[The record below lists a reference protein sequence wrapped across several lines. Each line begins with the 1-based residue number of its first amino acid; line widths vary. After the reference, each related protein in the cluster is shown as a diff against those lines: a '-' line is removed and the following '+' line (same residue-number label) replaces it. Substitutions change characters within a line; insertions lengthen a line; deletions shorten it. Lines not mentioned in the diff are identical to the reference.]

1 MKAWQ
6 FTGTNKPLALNEIK
20 EPKAGPGQVVVDVK
34 AAGVCHSDVSALYD
48 AGWMAGFPILPRTMG
63 HENAGVISEVGK
75 GMDHWKV
82 GDRVGLAPLFSD
94 GDALGYGKWDGGFG
108 PKLLATDDNLVK
120 LPDEVPFDLG
130 AMATDAGLTAY
141 HAMMAVGGA
150 KAGMK
155 VGVIG
160 LGGLG
165 YMGAR
170 VAALSG
176 AHVYGAEVNPE
187 TRKLKDEIGLTEVAE
202 SIDAF
207 KGKGLELIVDY
218 AGFGTTTATA
228 IETLAEFG
236 TLVQVGMGRLEATIN
251 TYPLII
257 NQLSIKGSKSG
268 TKADLKALY
277 DLMKSGKLAPP
288 INHITQA
295 DIPDAIEKLRAGGV
309 VGRFVA
315 MYDQKAPLGSAGH
328 PL

>member
-6 FTGTNKPLALNEIK
+6 FSGTNRPLKLNEVK
-20 EPKAGPGQVVVDVK
+20 EPKAGPGQVVVSVK

-48 AGWMAGFPILPRTMG
+48 DGWMAGFPILPRTMG
-63 HENAGVISEVGK
+63 HENAGVISEVGE

-108 PKLLATDDNLVK
+108 PKLLATDENLVK

-141 HAMMAVGGA
+141 HAIMAVGGA

-165 YMGAR
+165 YMGAK

-176 AHVYGAEVNPE
+176 AEVYGAEVNPE
-187 TRKLKDEIGLTEVAE
+187 TRKLKGEIGLADVAE

-207 KGKGLELIVDY
+207 KDKGLELIVDY
-218 AGFGTTTATA
+218 AGFGTTTAAA

-236 TLVQVGMGRLEATIN
+236 TLVQVGMGRLEAKIN

-257 NQLSIKGSKSG
+257 KQLTIKGSKSG
-268 TKADLKALY
+268 TKKDLEALY

-288 INHITQA
+288 INHIRQA
-295 DIPDAIEKLRAGGV
+295 EIPDAIEKLRAGGV

-315 MYDQKAPLGSAGH
+315 MYDEK
-328 PL
+328 

>member
-6 FTGTNKPLALNEIK
+6 FTGTNKPLEFNEVP

-34 AAGVCHSDVSALYD
+34 ASGVCHSDVTAIDD
-48 AGWMAGFPILPRTMG
+48 AGWMPLFPTLPRTMG
-63 HENAGVISEVGK
+63 HESAGIISEVGE

-82 GDRVGLAPLFSD
+82 GDRVGLAPVMSD

-108 PKLLATDDNLVK
+108 PRMIATDDNLVK

-141 HAMMAVGGA
+141 HAMMTVGGA

-165 YMGAR
+165 YIGAK

-176 AHVYGAEVNPE
+176 AEVYGAEVNPE
-187 TRKLKDEIGLTEVAE
+187 TRKLKDEIGLTDVAE

-207 KGKGLELIVDY
+207 KDKGLDLIVDY
-218 AGFGTTTATA
+218 AGFGTTTAAA

-236 TLVQVGMGRLEATIN
+236 TFVQVGMGRLEATIN

-257 NQLSIKGSKSG
+257 NQLTLKGSKSG
-268 TKADLKALY
+268 TKEDLEALY
-277 DLMKSGKLAPP
+277 ELMKSGKLNPP
-288 INHITQA
+288 INHITQEE
-295 DIPDAIEKLRAGGV
+295 IPGAIDKLRAGGV

-315 MYDQKAPLGSAGH
+315 MYE
-328 PL
+328 